1 MTKDK
6 KSGVLE
12 LRKLNKMNTACSL
25 KLVGKLVNKDN
36 TLWCNVLRSK
46 YNVSN
51 MVDYNSKLTDSKLW
65 KDIIKLKP

>member
-6 KSGVLE
+6 KSGCLE
-12 LRKLNKMNTACSL
+12 LRKLNKMNKACSL
-25 KLVGKLVNKDN
+25 KLVGKLINEDN